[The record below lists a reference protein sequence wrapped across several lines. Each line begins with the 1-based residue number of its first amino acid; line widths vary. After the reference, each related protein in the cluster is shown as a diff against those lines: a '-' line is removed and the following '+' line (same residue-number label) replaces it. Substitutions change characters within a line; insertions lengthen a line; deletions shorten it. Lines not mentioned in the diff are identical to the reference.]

1 MLKKL
6 RETMDNELKEIR
18 KQHINKMRVLIKRQ
32 EI

>member
-6 RETMDNELKEIR
+6 RETKDKELKEIR
-18 KQHINKMRVLIKRQ
+18 KQHINRMRVLIKRQ